1 MKLADMK
8 AFAALTDE
16 ERAVAIRREEL
27 RQQAIREYDEE
38 WFNPDKYGSERPVC
52 GCGESYWS
60 LDKDGQEALNICFD
74 SDGKIGSDM
83 WESVQMC
90 NLYCIH
96 CGSKPKA
103 PQRYIDEYIAAEMEV
118 DE

>member
-1 MKLADMK
+1 MKLAEMK
-8 AFAALTDE
+8 AFAAMTDE
-16 ERAVAIRREEL
+16 QRASAIRREEL

-38 WFNPDKYGSERPVC
+38 WFQPDRYGSERPVC

-60 LDKDGQEALNICFD
+60 LDEEGQKALNICFD

-96 CGSKPKA
+96 CGNKPKV
-103 PQRYIDEYIAAEMEV
+103 PQRYIDEYITVRMEV
-118 DE
+118 AE